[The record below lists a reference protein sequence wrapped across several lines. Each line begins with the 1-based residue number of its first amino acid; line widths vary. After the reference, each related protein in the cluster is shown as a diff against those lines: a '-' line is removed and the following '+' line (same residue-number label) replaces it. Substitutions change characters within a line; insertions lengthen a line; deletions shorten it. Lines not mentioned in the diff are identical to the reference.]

1 MIRPTLLALAFSVS
15 LAACAAETP
24 ATADGKAAAKAA
36 APATADEA
44 TRERIQAALQALAP
58 GMKVDAIAPSPI
70 SGFLEVALGARV
82 IYVSQDGK
90 QLLQGSL
97 IDIASR
103 ESLTQASEAK
113 LRRDMLANVGDD
125 TGITFAAANP
135 KYEVTVFTDIDCGYC
150 RRMHSEIAEYNRLGI
165 TVNYLFYP
173 RAGIGSESFQ
183 KAVNVWCAPDRRKA
197 LTEAKAGKILP
208 KANCTNPVTMDYD
221 LGRRMRLPEPI
232 AAPMQAYV
240 NTAIAASAQTFNAI
254 NELDELLETGFGG
267 REIKLIET
275 MIDELDRLERE
286 TDDQQIAIRAELFK
300 LEPELPPV
308 DVMFLYKVIDYV
320 GDLADRAQ
328 KVGGFLHMLLAR

>member
-1 MIRPTLLALAFSVS
+1 MALGSSIAGLFGRSPIKPMQAHYGKVHQCTATLEAFF
-15 LAACAAETP
+15 AAVVARDDSAIARLQGEI
-24 ATADGKAAAKAA
+24 AQLENE
-36 APATADEA
+36 ADELKKQFRLGLPKSLFLPMP
-44 TRERIQAALQALAP
+44 REDLLDMVSMQDRIANRA
-58 GMKVDAIAPSPI
+58 K
-70 SGFLEVALGARV
+70 
-82 IYVSQDGK
+82 
-90 QLLQGSL
+90 
-97 IDIASR
+97 DIAG
-103 ESLTQASEAK
+103 L
-113 LRRDMLANVGDD
+113 M
-125 TGITFAAANP
+125 
-135 KYEVTVFTDIDCGYC
+135 
-150 RRMHSEIAEYNRLGI
+150 
-165 TVNYLFYP
+165 
-173 RAGIGSESFQ
+173 
-183 KAVNVWCAPDRRKA
+183 
-197 LTEAKAGKILP
+197 
-208 KANCTNPVTMDYD
+208 

>member
-125 TGITFAAANP
+125 TGITFDAANP

-197 LTEAKAGKILP
+197 LTEAKAGKDLP
-208 KANCTNPVTMDYD
+208 QGNCTSPVTRDFD
-221 LGRRMRLPEPI
+221 LGRRIGLDGTPAIYSDNGTQLGGYVPPAEMLARLDEI
-232 AAPMQAYV
+232 AAK
-240 NTAIAASAQTFNAI
+240 SA
-254 NELDELLETGFGG
+254 E
-267 REIKLIET
+267 
-275 MIDELDRLERE
+275 
-286 TDDQQIAIRAELFK
+286 
-300 LEPELPPV
+300 
-308 DVMFLYKVIDYV
+308 
-320 GDLADRAQ
+320 
-328 KVGGFLHMLLAR
+328 